1 MQPEVAALLAELKH
15 PRDAEIRTIREL
27 ILAVDPGIR
36 ESVKWNAPSFF
47 TSEHF
52 ATFHLR
58 AKQGVQLVLHM
69 GAKPRPG
76 PGLRGT
82 IPDPHGLLSWRADDR
97 ATVSFSG
104 AADVAAKGAAL
115 QQIIRAWI
123 ARL

>member
-1 MQPEVAALLAELKH
+1 MLAELKH
-15 PRDAEIRTIREL
+15 PCDSEIRKIREL
-27 ILAVDPGIR
+27 ILAVDPGIKD
-36 ESVKWNAPSFF
+36 SVKWNAPSFF

-58 AKQGVQLVLHM
+58 AKKGVQLVLHM
-69 GAKPRPG
+69 GARPRPG
-76 PGLRGT
+76 AGVRGA

-104 AADVAAKGAAL
+104 PADVAAKGAAL

-123 ARL
+123 VQL